1 MLCSLKA
8 LVSRFAVSYGMVLNL
23 LRGRSL
29 EQVQS
34 VVTASFGNFLRS
46 LARTAR
52 TDRYAIMT
60 AELESLRAN
69 MSPKMVEAERALNT
83 MSKLRGRLQE
93 ERRALRILQL
103 QLMNPSFREADDSD
117 PESDGFSWL
126 LDRSLPVPVLIRVAT
141 GGASRLGPKR
151 SQMQIDEERNN
162 QLEDD
167 ELEDD
172 GLSSVSFSAS
182 GGGRFSDD
190 VGVVDEVVLSAAIVM
205 FEPVAATDDG
215 AVLGGWEFVALG
227 ADNVWYRGPLD
238 VVVGVGD
245 EWLLSSCHVP
255 PPPLL
260 VTHSAWRWRSGT
272 GRVAGDRS
280 TFPAAGRIST
290 TLMGVSEGDGMPTAT
305 DSEGAKYVQ
314 EAKDRITEL
323 ETQLTTLMYDAA
335 VQKNIR
341 KAATR
346 LERIRTLEASVSKL
360 GRRLAETTAVGW
372 GEFQSAFSVLRAQGA
387 LESDTEP
394 KLTRL
399 GEAAASVRAEN
410 ELWLVRHSIRC
421 FALCCAV
428 LTSRA
433 GPAQAVALL
442 SGAMDG
448 LSPYALAGVVT
459 SLLSEEC
466 INRPNVFAAYKPS
479 PEAAAAMQQLMP
491 LASRLEEVQLARS
504 FTPPICLSPLFVGL
518 VESWAAGSDWCVSC
532 GHAACVAHAL
542 THCVQETS
550 MR

>member
-1 MLCSLKA
+1 
-8 LVSRFAVSYGMVLNL
+8 MVLNL

-69 MSPKMVEAERALNT
+69 MSPKMIEAERALNT

-103 QLMNPSFREADDSD
+103 QLMNPSFRESDDSD
-117 PESDGFSWL
+117 LESDGFSWL
-126 LDRSLPVPVLIRVAT
+126 LDRSLPVPVLIRVAA
-141 GGASRLGPKR
+141 GGASRLGRKR
-151 SQMQIDEERNN
+151 SQMQIDDEKNME
-162 QLEDD
+162 LDDD
-167 ELEDD
+167 ELEED
-172 GLSSVSFSAS
+172 GLSSGSFSAS
-182 GGGRFSDD
+182 GGGRFNDD
-190 VGVVDEVVLSAAIVM
+190 VGAVDEVVLSAAIVM

-290 TLMGVSEGDGMPTAT
+290 TLMGVSEGDGMPAAA

-323 ETQLTTLMYDAA
+323 ENQLTTLMYDAA
-335 VQKNIR
+335 VQKNIK

-410 ELWLVRHSIRC
+410 ELWLVRIEWPC
-421 FALCCAV
+421 
-428 LTSRA
+428 
-433 GPAQAVALL
+433 ALL
-442 SGAMDG
+442 RHSD
-448 LSPYALAGVVT
+448 LAPRLRR
-459 SLLSEEC
+459 LLPC
-466 INRPNVFAAYKPS
+466 
-479 PEAAAAMQQLMP
+479 
-491 LASRLEEVQLARS
+491 
-504 FTPPICLSPLFVGL
+504 
-518 VESWAAGSDWCVSC
+518 
-532 GHAACVAHAL
+532 
-542 THCVQETS
+542 
-550 MR
+550 